1 MQATKQ
7 PLRSWPAWT
16 RQRGVA
22 AVEFA
27 LVAMVFFIVFFGVVE
42 LTRAMYICNILQEVT
57 RRAAALAATTDFSNS
72 TAIQQVREKAVFRES
87 PGFLVF
93 ADPVSDAHV
102 NIDYMWIQRDGTT
115 MTMVRIPSLPASP
128 AVNHSNCLNDPY
140 SERCVRLVR
149 VRVCQE
155 TDGATCTPVAYRNL
169 TSLVPFPFRLPI
181 STTITNA
188 ETLGRPA
195 GVGH

>member
-7 PLRSWPAWT
+7 PFRSRPAWT

-27 LVAMVFFIVFFGVVE
+27 LIAVAFFIIFFGVVE
-42 LTRAMYICNILQEVT
+42 LTRAMYICNTLQEVT
-57 RRAAALAATTDFSNS
+57 RRAAALAASTDFTNS

-93 ADPVSDAHV
+93 ADPVSDANV
-102 NIDYMWIQRDGTT
+102 NIDYMWIQRDGTA

-140 SERCVRLVR
+140 CEHCIRLVR

-155 TDGATCTPVAYRNL
+155 KEGATCTPLSYRNL
-169 TSLVPFPFRLPI
+169 TSLVPLPFALPI

-188 ETLGRPA
+188 ETLGMPA
-195 GVGH
+195 GVGL